1 MIIKLYYHGL
11 KKLLITWGINETRI
25 YIYIFFFRSHDSSV
39 YLYVSG
45 GFMRYKFKVT
55 EDGKEEVE
63 KEAMSFKKLLKSL
76 VNPNPKWTGFMS
88 YENKKGRYVV
98 HSILNGKRI

>member
-1 MIIKLYYHGL
+1 
-11 KKLLITWGINETRI
+11 
-25 YIYIFFFRSHDSSV
+25 
-39 YLYVSG
+39 
-45 GFMRYKFKVT
+45 MRYKFKVYQEGKDI
-55 EDGKEEVE
+55 ED

-76 VNPNPKWTGFMS
+76 VTPNPKWTGFMS